1 MPAVIRN
8 GQATAGSQGIEAAQR
23 VVDMADAI
31 LLLHPSETPFTV
43 LLRKLMKKEA
53 GNPEFKWLEDEAVPW
68 VDQINNAAGYTAGDT
83 NLVVDNGSY
92 FAPSDLVKVFRT
104 GEVMRVTAVSGNT
117 ITVTRGWAGTAAA
130 LVDNDYLFIIASA
143 FKEGASIGD
152 SRATKKVV
160 KTNYTEIFRNPV
172 KLTKTLEASK
182 LYGVSS
188 ERAYQR
194 AKAGREHNMA
204 MERAFWFGGKREDVS
219 GTEPIRSTGGVFEWI
234 VTNKTTLANEAAFT
248 KAEFDKFL
256 EGVFFYG
263 SDERWVFASPLM
275 VRLINGLADSSI
287 RILQMEVGRAGDR
300 TFGIQISRYQSAHG
314 VVNIVNTRLFKDYR
328 TAGDI
333 AGKVLV
339 AVDIDNEAAAY
350 RYLRATKLYTDIQT
364 PSDDAYVDEYLTE
377 CGLQF
382 GQERRHG
389 ILEING

>member
-1 MPAVIRN
+1 MPEVIRN
-8 GQATAGSQGIEAAQR
+8 AQATAASQGIEAAQR

-43 LLRKLMKKEA
+43 LLRKLMKREA

-68 VDQINNAAGYTAGDT
+68 VDQVTAAATNTAT
-83 NLVVDNGSY
+83 SLSVANGAY
-92 FAPSDLVKVFRT
+92 FAPNDLVKVFRT

-117 ITVTRGWAGTAAA
+117 ITVTRGWAGTPAA
-130 LVDNDYLFIIASA
+130 LNANDYLFIIATA
-143 FKEGASIGD
+143 YKEGAGLGD
-152 SRATKKVV
+152 SRATKRVV
-160 KTNYTEIFRNPV
+160 KTNYTEIFRTPV

-204 MERAFWFGGKREDVS
+204 IERAFWFGAKKEDLS

-234 VTNKTTLANEAAFT
+234 VTNKTTLTSESNFT

-256 EGVFFYG
+256 ETVFFYG

-275 VRLINGLADSSI
+275 VRLINGFADNAI
-287 RILQMEVGRAGDR
+287 RVLQMEVGKSGDR
-300 TFGIQISRYQSAHG
+300 TYGIQISRYQSAHG

-328 TAGDI
+328 TSGDV

-350 RYLRATKLYTDIQT
+350 RTLRPTKLYTDIQA

-382 GQERRHG
+382 GQEKRHG